1 MATTNPP
8 DISHSSS
15 DTSLSFTKIHQG
27 VDFDAL
33 IENAMNSSS
42 EMVAGD
48 NKAAAVA
55 ADAVDSNENDN
66 YDEDLE
72 KGSVSTTSS
81 NDTYGDDMSLGSD
94 DISVDGGDN
103 ISVEEQKTKK
113 RGANYY
119 EPHAP
124 LVNDDE
130 SVMEMKN
137 PAPVCQSVSSYV
149 DQLNRRD
156 RSKSRLIR
164 AGVFAIL
171 VAVIVGIALAIISTG
186 KKGKSG
192 GNTQLAAPKDQSSPG
207 ANTGDESVLDKLFR
221 SAELT
226 IDGTISL
233 SGLFVPDGEL
243 EIVKDTLEKTIG
255 GTVSSS
261 LASGQTVTDVTVSSI
276 DSGDGRI
283 LFRALQSIALASYTI
298 TVKESCRDCDDN
310 KLQSIR
316 KALYQKV
323 VSGLDEAI
331 DTGEFTENL
340 HMQAKISDNSA
351 LLSAIAIDGDF
362 EGQAEWL
369 DNGLL
374 PTQPPVP
381 ERIPEFDI
389 PESDVPESDIPE
401 FDIPEL
407 TTQPSPSP
415 ISTSG
420 EIATLIDITSSP
432 VTQAV
437 TVTTPSPT
445 TMAPVTPRPTPS
457 PVTLAPVTR
466 APFAPPP
473 VEFTPTDPPVFT
485 APPVEFATD
494 KPTKSP
500 TRRPTLRPTLR
511 PTNRPTP
518 RPSPR

>member
-8 DISHSSS
+8 DINHSSS
-15 DTSLSFTKIHQG
+15 DTSLSFTKIHHG

-48 NKAAAVA
+48 NKAAAADV
-55 ADAVDSNENDN
+55 DAVDSNENDN
-66 YDEDLE
+66 YGEDLE

-94 DISVDGGDN
+94 DISVDNGDN
-103 ISVEEQKTKK
+103 IRVEEQKTKNH
-113 RGANYY
+113 GANY

-171 VAVIVGIALAIISTG
+171 VAVIVGIALAIVSTG
-186 KKGKSG
+186 KK

-226 IDGTISL
+226 MDGTISL
-233 SGLFVPDGEL
+233 SGLVVPNGEL

-276 DSGDGRI
+276 DSGDRRI
-283 LFRALQSIALASYTI
+283 LYRALQSIALASYTI

-310 KLQSIR
+310 KLQSMR

-323 VSGLDEAI
+323 ASGLDEAI

-362 EGQAEWL
+362 ESQAEWL
-369 DNGLL
+369 DNGLP
-374 PTQPPVP
+374 PTQFPIP
-381 ERIPEFDI
+381 ETIPEFD
-389 PESDVPESDIPE
+389 VPEFDMPEFDIPE

-432 VTQAV
+432 VSQAV
-437 TVTTPSPT
+437 TVTTPPPT
-445 TMAPVTPRPTPS
+445 TKTPVTPRPTPS
-457 PVTLAPVTR
+457 PVTRAPVTR

-473 VEFTPTDPPVFT
+473 VEFAPTDPPVFT

-500 TRRPTLRPTLR
+500 TRRPTLRPVTLR
-511 PTNRPTP
+511 PTNRPSP

>member
-8 DISHSSS
+8 DINHSGS

-55 ADAVDSNENDN
+55 ADAVDSNENGN
-66 YDEDLE
+66 YEEDLE

-94 DISVDGGDN
+94 DISVDNGDN
-103 ISVEEQKTKK
+103 ISVEEQKTKN
-113 RGANYY
+113 RGADY

-233 SGLFVPDGEL
+233 SELVVPDDEL

-276 DSGDGRI
+276 DSDGRI
-283 LFRALQSIALASYTI
+283 LYRALQSISLASYTI

-310 KLQSIR
+310 KWQSMR
-316 KALYQKV
+316 KVLYQKV

-374 PTQPPVP
+374 PTQPPIP

-437 TVTTPSPT
+437 TVSTPSPT

-457 PVTLAPVTR
+457 LVTLAPVTR

-473 VEFTPTDPPVFT
+473 VEFAPTDPPVFI
-485 APPVEFATD
+485 APPVKFATD

-500 TRRPTLRPTLR
+500 TRRPT
-511 PTNRPTP
+511 NRPSP